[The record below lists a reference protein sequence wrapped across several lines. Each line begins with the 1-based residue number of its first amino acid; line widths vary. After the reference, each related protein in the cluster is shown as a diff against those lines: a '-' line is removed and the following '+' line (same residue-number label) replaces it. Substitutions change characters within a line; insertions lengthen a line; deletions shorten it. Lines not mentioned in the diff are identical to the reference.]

1 MHWLRGEASPE
12 GRRLLRVLL
21 IWLGTLSTDPGRAFR
36 RDRSGFLLRGLRRGQ
51 RFRPIV
57 TRLAWQC
64 PYQRVGMVGASRSH
78 ACCVVSRRA
87 GSRRRLDGYAHLDGF
102 GLHLKCE
109 TVRTHALPLHR
120 ALLPHD
126 DRAGDRSWHHF
137 VWQLRVDSALGV
149 VIIGGSKLIW
159 WATERARGK
168 FS

>member
-21 IWLGTLSTDPGRAFR
+21 IWFGTLSTNPGRAFR

-109 TVRTHALPLHR
+109 TVRTHALPPYYLTMIV
-120 ALLPHD
+120 P
-126 DRAGDRSWHHF
+126 
-137 VWQLRVDSALGV
+137 VIALG
-149 VIIGGSKLIW
+149 IISSGSYVWI
-159 WATERARGK
+159 ARWV
-168 FS
+168 SSSLAEVS